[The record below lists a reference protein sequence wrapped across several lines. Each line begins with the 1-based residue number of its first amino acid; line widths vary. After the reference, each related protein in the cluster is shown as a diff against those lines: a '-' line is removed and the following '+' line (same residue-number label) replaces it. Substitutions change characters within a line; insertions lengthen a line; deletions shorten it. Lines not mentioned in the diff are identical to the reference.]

1 MAGALARSR
10 CRTGR
15 AGPVAES
22 AAASQFAP
30 TCPADSRPLF
40 GLSRA
45 RRPRSQ
51 ILRVL
56 QRLDCRQITFSWA
69 FGSAGPADR
78 QLHSL
83 ALGSQP
89 RTSVESSLPAR
100 TWVGCA
106 AGRQLGGRSRT
117 VLDARQ

>member
-15 AGPVAES
+15 AGPVAEG
-22 AAASQFAP
+22 AAEGQFAP
-30 TCPADSRPLF
+30 KCPADSRPLF

-45 RRPRSQ
+45 RRPRSE
-51 ILRVL
+51 ILRLL
-56 QRLDCRQITFSWA
+56 QRLDCRQIPFSWA
-69 FGSAGPADR
+69 VGSAGPADR
-78 QLHSL
+78 QLHPL
-83 ALGSQP
+83 AVGSQP
-89 RTSVESSLPAR
+89 PTSVESSIPAR
-100 TWVGCA
+100 TWVGGA